1 MMFSFAGP
9 LGGYPALIE
18 NLNKQMKTKIN
29 SLLVFSAFCLLSYSC
44 SNSVLTPKE
53 AIAKMSPGIN
63 IGNILEAPEEGEWND
78 QFFTEKFFSDFVD
91 AGYKSVR
98 IPVTWHTH
106 AGMSLPYSI
115 NETFMRRIEQIVDWA
130 LSKGLIVII
139 DAHHEDWLKEDYC
152 AQNKQRFDSI
162 WSQIAFRFKD
172 KSENLWFEPLNEPR
186 TLEHEGLTQEQV
198 DELNER
204 IISIIRKTNKTRIVM
219 YSGGGWG
226 HEGTLMRAKVPD
238 DPYVL
243 ASYHSYNPW
252 PFAGEGDGEWGEK
265 EDVEKLA
272 SVFDQVRA
280 WADSNSVEVAVSEWG
295 ATKYGDFNSRMKHY
309 SEYAKNMARVK
320 FAGVTWDDGSGFNLY
335 NRRTGKWNPFI
346 NDVIMN
352 AKPTSPSEF
361 TLAPA
366 SELSAVS
373 LQWENRG
380 GYDSILVE
388 RSTRNEP
395 FKQIVALGGD
405 EDTYLDSTAVANK
418 RYYYRI
424 AAYSEN
430 GHRLSCYPQTV
441 IMED

>member
-1 MMFSFAGP
+1 
-9 LGGYPALIE
+9 
-18 NLNKQMKTKIN
+18 MKVKIKP
-29 SLLVFSAFCLLSYSC
+29 LLVITVFSLFLLSC
-44 SNSVLTPKE
+44 SSPVLTPKE
-53 AIAKMSPGIN
+53 AVSKMSPGIN

-78 QFFTEKFFSDFVD
+78 QFITEKFFSDFAD

-98 IPVTWHTH
+98 VPVTWHKH
-106 AGMSLPYSI
+106 VGMSLPYSI
-115 NETFMRRIEQIVDWA
+115 NEKFMQRIEQIVDWG
-130 LSKGLIVII
+130 LSKGLIIII
-139 DAHHEDWLKEDYC
+139 DAHHEDWLKEDYS
-152 AQNKQRFDSI
+152 AQNKERFDSI

-172 KSENLWFEPLNEPR
+172 KPESLWFEPLNEPR

-198 DELNER
+198 NELNDR

-226 HEGTLMRAKVPD
+226 HEGTLMRTKVPD
-238 DPYVL
+238 DPYIL

-252 PFAGEGDGEWGEK
+252 PFAGEGDGEWGTK
-265 EDVEKLA
+265 EEIDRLA

-280 WADSNSVEVAVSEWG
+280 WADSNNVEVAVSEWG

-309 SEYAKNMARVK
+309 SEYAKNMERVG
-320 FAGVTWDDGSGFNLY
+320 FGGMTWDDGSGYNLY
-335 NRRTGKWNPFI
+335 NRRNGKWNPFV

-352 AKPTSPSEF
+352 AKQASPSEF

-366 SELSAVS
+366 SGSSAVS

-380 GYDSILVE
+380 EYDSILVE

-395 FKQIVALGGD
+395 FRQIAALNGH
-405 EDTYLDSTAVANK
+405 EDAYLDSTAIVNK

-424 AAYSEN
+424 AAFSES
-430 GHRLSCYPQTV
+430 GTRLSCYPQEV
-441 IMED
+441 VLGQ